1 MLHSRRH
8 IIDRAMATAQPRV
21 AASAARKPTAT
32 RQIPFPNRMALAV
45 VLSLL
50 VVAAIP
56 AAAQARTFQVDGRVT
71 GPVKAR
77 GGAVTVPLKLTKRA
91 GRALKLGTRSVRVRL
106 GRARLPL
113 SGAGAAGATVLAP
126 RALRAGDRLRGVT
139 SLSKKA
145 RLRLRYRYRP
155 TLRLRRARVI
165 RAGRRASA
173 PPGTPA
179 AQAAPPPRGAPAAPA
194 VPTPPQRTAQQVLR
208 DIGARV
214 TALSGRVGRYGSI
227 THQIAAQRLQNLRLP
242 VSLAGVTAAFRSLTK
257 ALEARASTNPA
268 FKPLLAK
275 VEPLAPGVEWLE
287 TALGAVDT
295 SFRTSGA
302 LRSVEDPIEVLAVE
316 ILPMLSLQI
325 GLVEMFPGLLAQLV
339 AMDEALGRIDD
350 RLDTVEAA
358 LVPVGHNTSELNAGM
373 ASLTNAVNSLATA
386 AQSGADLAS
395 LSAGVDALA
404 TDVASLGSGFSAL
417 QTSMNE
423 LTRPLG
429 GLHAEALAL
438 TATVE
443 ALDSLGIGGG

>member
-1 MLHSRRH
+1 MLHSRRQ
-8 IIDRAMATAQPRV
+8 IMDGAMVTAQLEA
-21 AASAARKPTAT
+21 AASAALKPSAS
-32 RQIPFPNRMALAV
+32 RQHPFLNRMAIAV
-45 VLSLL
+45 VLALL
-50 VVAAIP
+50 VVAASP
-56 AAAQARTFQVDGRVT
+56 AAAQARTFEVDGRVT
-71 GPVKAR
+71 GPPTAR
-77 GGAVTVPLKLTKRA
+77 GGTVTVPLKLTKRA
-91 GRALKLGTRSVRVRL
+91 GRALKLGTRGVRVRL

-113 SGAGAAGATVLAP
+113 SGAGAAGASVLTP

-173 PPGTPA
+173 PPG
-179 AQAAPPPRGAPAAPA
+179 APAAPA
-194 VPTPPQRTAQQVLR
+194 APPPSGAPAPPQRTAAQILR

-214 TALSGRVGRYGSI
+214 TALSGRVGRYGSL
-227 THQIAAQRLQNLRLP
+227 THQIAAQRLQTLRLP
-242 VSLAGVTAAFRSLTK
+242 VSLASVTVAFRSLTT
-257 ALEARASTNPA
+257 ALEARSSTNPA
-268 FKPLLAK
+268 FKPLLAD
-275 VEPLAPGVEWLE
+275 VEALAPGVEWLE
-287 TALGAVDT
+287 TAMGAVDT

-302 LRSVEDPIEVLAVE
+302 LRSVEDPVEALAVE
-316 ILPMLSLQI
+316 TLPSLALHI
-325 GLVEMFPGLLAQLV
+325 GLIQMFPGVLAQLT
-339 AMDEALGRIDD
+339 ATDEALSRIDG

-358 LVPVGHNTSELNAGM
+358 LGPLGHSTRDLNASM
-373 ASLTNAVNSLATA
+373 ASLTNAINAQATA

-404 TDVASLGSGFSAL
+404 TDVATIASGFGAL

-423 LTRPLG
+423 LVRPLG

-443 ALDSLGIGGG
+443 ALDNLGIGGG

>member
-8 IIDRAMATAQPRV
+8 IKDSAVVTAQPGV
-21 AASAARKPTAT
+21 AAAAARKPSAT
-32 RQIPFPNRMALAV
+32 RQIPLLNRMAIAV
-45 VLSLL
+45 VLALL

-56 AAAQARTFQVDGRVT
+56 AATEARTYQVDGRVT
-71 GPVKAR
+71 GPATAR

-106 GRARLPL
+106 RRARLPL
-113 SGAGAAGATVLAP
+113 SGAGAAGASALAP

-145 RLRLRYRYRP
+145 RLRLRYRYKP
-155 TLRLRRARVI
+155 TLRLRRASVI

-179 AQAAPPPRGAPAAPA
+179 APAAPPPRGAPAPPA
-194 VPTPPQRTAQQVLR
+194 VPTPPQRTPGQILR

-214 TALSGRVGRYGSI
+214 TALSGRVGRYGSL
-227 THQIAAQRLQNLRLP
+227 TQQIAAQRLQTLRLP

-257 ALEARASTNPA
+257 ALEARSSTNPA
-268 FKPLLAK
+268 FKPLLAQ
-275 VEPLAPGVEWLE
+275 VEALAPGVEWLE
-287 TALGAVDT
+287 PALGAVDT

-316 ILPMLSLQI
+316 MLPMLSLQI

-339 AMDEALGRIDD
+339 AIDEALGRIDG

-358 LVPVGHNTSELNAGM
+358 LVPLGHNTRDLNAGM
-373 ASLTNAVNSLATA
+373 ASLTNATNALATA
-386 AQSGADLAS
+386 AHSGADLAS

-404 TDVASLGSGFSAL
+404 PDVAGLATGFGEL

-429 GLHAEALAL
+429 GLHADALTL

>member
-1 MLHSRRH
+1 MLHRRRH
-8 IIDRAMATAQPRV
+8 IMD
-21 AASAARKPTAT
+21 
-32 RQIPFPNRMALAV
+32 RMAIAV
-45 VLSLL
+45 VLALL

-56 AAAQARTFQVDGRVT
+56 AATQARAFQVDGRVT
-71 GPVKAR
+71 GPATAK
-77 GGAVTVPLKLTKRA
+77 GNAVTVPLKLTKRA

-106 GRARLPL
+106 RRARLPL
-113 SGAGAAGATVLAP
+113 SGAGAAGASALAP

-155 TLRLRRARVI
+155 TLRLRRASVT

-173 PPGTPA
+173 RPGAPA
-179 AQAAPPPRGAPAAPA
+179 APTAPPPRGDPAAPA
-194 VPTPPQRTAQQVLR
+194 VPTPTQRSPEQILR

-214 TALSGRVGRYGSI
+214 TALSGRVGRYGSL
-227 THQIAAQRLQNLRLP
+227 THQIAAQRLQTLRLP
-242 VSLAGVTAAFRSLTK
+242 VSLASVTVAFRSLTK
-257 ALEARASTNPA
+257 ALEARSSTNPA

-275 VEPLAPGVEWLE
+275 VEALAPGVEWLE
-287 TALGAVDT
+287 TAMGAVDT

-302 LRSVEDPIEVLAVE
+302 LRSIEDPVEVLAVE
-316 ILPMLSLQI
+316 MLPMLALQI

-339 AMDEALGRIDD
+339 AIDEALGRIDG

-358 LVPVGHNTSELNAGM
+358 LVPLGHNTRDLNSGM
-373 ASLTNAVNSLATA
+373 ASLTTVIDALATA

-395 LSAGVDALA
+395 LSAGVDALDA
-404 TDVASLGSGFSAL
+404 DVASLGSGFGAL

-438 TATVE
+438 TASVE